1 MQYCSSSFLLFLGS
15 KNIKIRNEYQKLS
28 KTIEQQA
35 LQRNVFYQCSILLLL
50 LFLGTK
56 NIKMRNKYQ
65 KLFKTIEQQALQRNV
80 FYQSSILLLLLL
92 LL

>member
-1 MQYCSSSFLLFLGS
+1 M
-15 KNIKIRNEYQKLS
+15 RNKYQKLS

-50 LFLGTK
+50 LGTK

-80 FYQSSILLLLLL
+80 FYQSSILLLL
-92 LL
+92 